1 MPVPSPRN
9 KILPARGN
17 YVDLDASVASLLDGE
32 ICYAIDQ
39 DQYYQNEG
47 GALVSVGA
55 TKTQGALA
63 DTSLQ
68 PLDNIS
74 TLTNDAGYITLGEV
88 PVDAVTSVNTQTGAV
103 VLDADDIDDSATTHK
118 FATAAQLSNADSATQ
133 PGDNVSTL
141 TNDAG
146 FITSASV
153 PVDSVNAQ
161 TGVVV
166 LDADDI
172 SDSATTNKFATQAEL
187 NSIASATQPGD
198 NVSGL
203 TNDAGYITLAEVPP
217 GGVTSVA
224 GKTGDV
230 ILVKADIT
238 DFSDSDYA
246 TAAQGLTADSATQ
259 PLDNVSTLTND
270 AGYITATGTYWTEG
284 TNQLYPADAGNS
296 VLIGGTLPSAPNISL
311 NAVGSA
317 RFADKLISGADS
329 SGSALAGAVLEPSG
343 KLTVSRAGGGAEV
356 FRGKEASRNNP
367 TSQIFADGS
376 ATFAGNVGIA
386 ISSPGAKLDVQGDI
400 RSRTANP
407 YFYLNNNSTQWS
419 IRNNANQ
426 LTFEYQGSERLHVT
440 TVGDVLIGGTLPSSP
455 NITLRAGDGSVLTP
469 TVDMLGSPAET
480 DAALTVGHT
489 WGETNEPCAR
499 FGYGAP
505 DSFNQRAVIN
515 RDGSAEFAADVTS
528 GTGSYSTGDNAA
540 LHSLGSVSASRTG
553 TNVVWAGYTT
563 GNSVA
568 TSTINAAGSAQFA
581 DDVLIGGTLPSA
593 PNIELNADGSAQFTG
608 TVQTTERTI
617 TSVAF
622 DLATGNHW
630 TCGAITVP
638 APTNVVT
645 GTSGLIRITAGPVT
659 WDAAFKFPGGSAPTI
674 ASFPAVIPFYVQ
686 SSSVLLMGN
695 VTEGI
700 A

>member
-329 SGSALAGAVLEPSG
+329 SGSALRKTDCIKG
-343 KLTVSRAGGGAEV
+343 RW
-356 FRGKEASRNNP
+356 RC
-367 TSQIFADGS
+367 
-376 ATFAGNVGIA
+376 
-386 ISSPGAKLDVQGDI
+386 
-400 RSRTANP
+400 RS
-407 YFYLNNNSTQWS
+407 
-419 IRNNANQ
+419 I
-426 LTFEYQGSERLHVT
+426 
-440 TVGDVLIGGTLPSSP
+440 
-455 NITLRAGDGSVLTP
+455 
-469 TVDMLGSPAET
+469 
-480 DAALTVGHT
+480 
-489 WGETNEPCAR
+489 
-499 FGYGAP
+499 
-505 DSFNQRAVIN
+505 
-515 RDGSAEFAADVTS
+515 
-528 GTGSYSTGDNAA
+528 
-540 LHSLGSVSASRTG
+540 
-553 TNVVWAGYTT
+553 
-563 GNSVA
+563 
-568 TSTINAAGSAQFA
+568 
-581 DDVLIGGTLPSA
+581 
-593 PNIELNADGSAQFTG
+593 
-608 TVQTTERTI
+608 
-617 TSVAF
+617 
-622 DLATGNHW
+622 
-630 TCGAITVP
+630 
-638 APTNVVT
+638 
-645 GTSGLIRITAGPVT
+645 
-659 WDAAFKFPGGSAPTI
+659 
-674 ASFPAVIPFYVQ
+674 
-686 SSSVLLMGN
+686 
-695 VTEGI
+695 
-700 A
+700 